1 MIELRDVGDDG
12 PPVQQPH
19 VDHVRGL
26 QQRRNFQLSFSQA
39 EGHLAVVEGA
49 VDVQTVELD
58 EVGPEPGDDGTE
70 GEARPPGGG
79 EVGDVDP
86 GVAGGDLAT
95 PLVQGG
101 HSGLQHPLCLRSDV
115 SGLMSQV

>member
-1 MIELRDVGDDG
+1 MLVVTACCTDVNMFPLVLLSWKLSGEISPLG
-12 PPVQQPH
+12 LAGLKISEVNEVRSEPV
-19 VDHVRGL
+19 
-26 QQRRNFQLSFSQA
+26 
-39 EGHLAVVEGA
+39 
-49 VDVQTVELD
+49 
-58 EVGPEPGDDGTE
+58 DDGTE
-70 GEARPPGGG
+70 GKTVPPGRG